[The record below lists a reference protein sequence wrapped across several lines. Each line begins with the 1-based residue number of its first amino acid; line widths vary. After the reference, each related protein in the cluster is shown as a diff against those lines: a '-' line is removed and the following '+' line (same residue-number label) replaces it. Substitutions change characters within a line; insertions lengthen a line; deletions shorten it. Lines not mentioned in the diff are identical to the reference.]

1 MKLEE
6 KSSNNQAK
14 QVAIHKA
21 LQEIELLNK
30 EGISPLTAIISRT
43 AEFPL
48 IHFTT

>member
-6 KSSNNQAK
+6 KSSNNQAE

-30 EGISPLTAIISRT
+30 EGISPLTAIIYT
-43 AEFPL
+43 ASGFP
-48 IHFTT
+48 